1 MLFKKIGEEDDDM
14 KIIKR
19 NIIAIFTII
28 SIVAVSTFSV
38 NAVSKDS
45 VTVED
50 VSDIIDEY
58 LMSKNIDI
66 EKGTPEYVDFL
77 VDFMMNEFTHELSK
91 NEYSDYIKEYATSY
105 ILASQNEPIDEETG
119 TFDEIPDAIQGKTM
133 KQLEKERSARI
144 NYDNM
149 VSNQVF
155 GVKNSVSPKA
165 AYSVSKAV
173 SYAKT
178 YATKRNANFKN
189 FGTNCTNFVSQAVNS
204 GGKGMTV
211 PSSLSSKPQAY
222 VTSKYW
228 YNKWIDVGAGT
239 AYRKE
244 PRYSTGWTGVVD
256 FHAYW
261 KSKGATVIN
270 YSSMSSL
277 QNGAKLGDIVQ
288 LYGSKG
294 WYHSII
300 ITGGSKGNWKYC
312 GNSNNRLDAA
322 LSGATASKYRVI
334 RIK

>member
-1 MLFKKIGEEDDDM
+1 MN
-14 KIIKR
+14 IIKR
-19 NIIAIFTII
+19 NIIVIFTII

-50 VSDIIDEY
+50 VSGIIDKY
-58 LMSKNIDI
+58 LISKNIDI

-91 NEYSDYIKEYATSY
+91 NEYSDYIKEYASSY

-133 KQLEKERSARI
+133 KQLEKERITRI

-149 VSNQVF
+149 ISNQVF
-155 GVKNSVSPKA
+155 SVKNSVSPKA

-178 YATKRNANFKN
+178 YATKRNANFKK
-189 FGTNCTNFVSQAVNS
+189 FGANCTNFVSQAVNA

-211 PSSLSSKPQAY
+211 PSNLASKPQTY
-222 VTSKYW
+222 VNNYYW
-228 YNKWIDVGAGT
+228 YNKWIDVGAGA

-244 PRYSTGWTGVVD
+244 PRYSTGWIRVVG
-256 FHAYW
+256 FHEYW

-270 YSSMSSL
+270 CSSMSSL
-277 QNGAKLGDIVQ
+277 QNTAKLGDIVQ
-288 LYGSKG
+288 LKNSKG
-294 WYHSII
+294 EWYHSII
-300 ITGGSKGNWKYC
+300 ITGGSKGKWKYC
-312 GNSNNRLDAA
+312 CNSDDKRDAA
-322 LSGATASKYRVI
+322 LSGATAVSHRII